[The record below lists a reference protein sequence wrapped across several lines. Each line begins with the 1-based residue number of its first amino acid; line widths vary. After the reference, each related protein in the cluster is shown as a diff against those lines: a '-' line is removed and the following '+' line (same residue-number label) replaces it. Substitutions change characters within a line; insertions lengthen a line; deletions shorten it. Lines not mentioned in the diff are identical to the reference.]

1 MAGHGVL
8 GALGSAEL
16 DLDWEGDYRQK
27 NGFITSVASLSM
39 CAGLS
44 TGTIPTYRKQEFG
57 LTGIGVEAA
66 DLVIYGPMHHET
78 CFWGGYK
85 DVLLGPHVWP
95 TVPLSNELDTVEI
108 VIDPER
114 DEFDLSLLNERERE
128 FFENFVGAFDPGPN
142 FTEDDLTI
150 DDLS

>member
-1 MAGHGVL
+1 M
-8 GALGSAEL
+8 E
-16 DLDWEGDYRQK
+16 
-27 NGFITSVASLSM
+27 
-39 CAGLS
+39 
-44 TGTIPTYRKQEFG
+44 IPF
-57 LTGIGVEAA
+57 
-66 DLVIYGPMHHET
+66 
-78 CFWGGYK
+78 
-85 DVLLGPHVWP
+85 
-95 TVPLSNELDTVEI
+95 SNELDTVEI